1 MVQGNS
7 QIFTDGGL
15 DYLGR
20 LQEELCV
27 TTASFALARIVV
39 GGVHEVTTKVVL
51 VMEEKT
57 TFMLLLVM
65 VVVLVVAIV

>member
-1 MVQGNS
+1 
-7 QIFTDGGL
+7 
-15 DYLGR
+15 LGR

-27 TTASFALARIVV
+27 TTASFALAKVMV
-39 GGVHEVTTKVVL
+39 GGVDEVATEVVL

-57 TFMLLLVM
+57 VFMLLLVM